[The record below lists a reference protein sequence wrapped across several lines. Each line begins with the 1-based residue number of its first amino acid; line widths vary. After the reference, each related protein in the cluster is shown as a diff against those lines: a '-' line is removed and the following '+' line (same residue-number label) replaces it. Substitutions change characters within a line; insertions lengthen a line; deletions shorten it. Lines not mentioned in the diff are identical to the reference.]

1 MRDSEVNQLAGST
14 LFRSVP
20 RETSPLLEWFARARE
35 CTKRRQILSLPQ
47 IPLIFMAAEVKFKS
61 ILSLI
66 PDNPGV
72 YQFIDSYGVVIY
84 VGKAK
89 NLKKRVTSY
98 FSKNQSG
105 KTIALLRKTSD
116 IRHIVVDNESD
127 ALLLENNLI
136 KKHQP
141 RYNIL
146 LKDDKTFPWIC
157 VKNEP
162 FPRVFSTRNPVRD
175 GSVYFGPYTSGL
187 MVKTLVSFIRQ
198 LYKLRTCSHNLTKQ
212 NIDAGKFKVCLEY
225 HLGNCKAPCVGKQ
238 QESDYQENMDQIKDI
253 LKGNI
258 STVLDHLKMT
268 MAKYSGELRFEEA
281 QSIKEKIEI
290 LSRFKSK
297 STIVSNTIRNV
308 DVFAITQESDN
319 AYVNYLKVNEGAV
332 IQALTIEL
340 KIRAEE
346 EKESILGFAI
356 TEIRQRLQSDSPE
369 IILPFEPDILL
380 DKVKYTVPKAG
391 EKLKLLELAERN
403 AIYYK
408 LEQKKK
414 RMEHSPQAR
423 TGKNL
428 EKLKNDLHMSEL
440 PAHIECFDN
449 SNIMGTNPVAACV
462 VFKNARP
469 SKVDYRHFNIKT
481 VSGADDFSSMEEI
494 VYRRYRRIIEEN
506 QKLPQLVIIDGGKG
520 QLSSAMKSIDKL
532 GLREKITVIGIA
544 KKLEEIYFPGDSVPI
559 YLDKNSISLKIIQQ
573 LRNEAHRF
581 GINFHR
587 DKRSSQMIKSDLDQ
601 IKGIGP
607 KTKEILLK
615 HFESA
620 ETIKNASVEEL
631 ENLVGSSKSKVLLD
645 YFRK

>member
-1 MRDSEVNQLAGST
+1 MT
-14 LFRSVP
+14 T
-20 RETSPLLEWFARARE
+20 ET
-35 CTKRRQILSLPQ
+35 KIKSL
-47 IPLIFMAAEVKFKS
+47 
-61 ILSLI
+61 LSLI

-72 YQFIDSYGVVIY
+72 YQFFDQSGLIIY

-157 VKNEP
+157 IKNEP
-162 FPRVFSTRNPVRD
+162 FPRIFSTRNPVKD
-175 GSVYFGPYTSGL
+175 GSLYFGPYTSGL
-187 MVKTLVSFIRQ
+187 MVKTLVGFIRQ
-198 LYKLRTCSHNLTKQ
+198 LYKLRTCSLNLTKS
-212 NIDAGKFKVCLEY
+212 NIEAGKFKVCLEY
-225 HLGNCKAPCVGKQ
+225 HLGNCKAPCIGKQ
-238 QESDYQENMDQIKDI
+238 QQNEYIENIDQIKDI

-258 STVLDHLKMT
+258 SSVIEHLKTT
-268 MAKYSGELRFEEA
+268 MAQYSSELRFEDA
-281 QSIKEKIEI
+281 QAVKDKIEI
-290 LSRFKSK
+290 LSKFRSK
-297 STIVSNTIRNV
+297 STVVSNTIKNV

-319 AYVNYLKVNEGAV
+319 AYVNYLKVVEGAV
-332 IQALTIEL
+332 TQALTVDL
-340 KIRAEE
+340 KIRADE
-346 EKESILGFAI
+346 EKEAILGFAI
-356 TEIRQRLQSDSPE
+356 TEIRQRLLSDSPE
-369 IILPFEPDILL
+369 IIVPFHPDILL
-380 DKVKYTVPKAG
+380 DRVKYTVPKAG
-391 EKLKLLELAERN
+391 EKQKLLELAERN

-414 RMEHSPQAR
+414 RMEHSPQVR

-440 PAHIECFDN
+440 PTHIECFDN

-462 VFKNARP
+462 VFRNARP
-469 SKVDYRHFNIKT
+469 SKNDYRHFNIKT
-481 VSGADDFSSMEEI
+481 VTGPDDFSSMEEI
-494 VYRRYRRIIEEN
+494 VYRRYRRMIDEN

-587 DKRSSQMIKSDLDQ
+587 DKRSSDMIKSDLDQ
-601 IKGIGP
+601 IRGIGP

-615 HFESA
+615 HFESPEKIKDA
-620 ETIKNASVEEL
+620 TIEEL
-631 ENLVGSSKSKVLLD
+631 ENLVGSAKTSILSE
-645 YFRK
+645 YFGK

>member
-1 MRDSEVNQLAGST
+1 M
-14 LFRSVP
+14 P
-20 RETSPLLEWFARARE
+20 
-35 CTKRRQILSLPQ
+35 
-47 IPLIFMAAEVKFKS
+47 AEEKFKS

-66 PDNPGV
+66 PDRPGV
-72 YQFIDSYGVVIY
+72 YQFIDSSGVIIY
-84 VGKAK
+84 IGKAR

-105 KTIALLRKTSD
+105 KTIALLKKTSD

-157 VKNEP
+157 IKNEP

-175 GSVYFGPYTSGL
+175 GSHYFGPYTSGL
-187 MVKTLVSFIRQ
+187 MVKTLISFIRQ
-198 LYKLRTCSHNLTKQ
+198 LYKLRTCYLNLTES
-212 NIDAGKFKVCLEY
+212 NIKSGKFKVCLEY

-238 QESDYQENMDQIKDI
+238 AEPDYLENIDQIRDI

-258 STVLDHLKMT
+258 STVIDYLKKSMIR
-268 MAKYSGELRFEEA
+268 YSAEMRFEEA
-281 QSIKEKIEI
+281 QAVKEKLDI

-297 STIVSNTIRNV
+297 STIVSSTIKNV
-308 DVFAITQESDN
+308 DVFGITQESDN
-319 AYVNYLKVNEGAV
+319 VYVNYLKVVEGAI
-332 IQALTIEL
+332 IQALTVEL

-346 EKESILGFAI
+346 EKDVILGFAI
-356 TEIRQRLQSDSPE
+356 TEIRQRLSSNSPE
-369 IILPFEPDILL
+369 IIVPFNPDILL
-380 DKVKYTVPKAG
+380 DRVKYTVPKAG
-391 EKLKLLELAERN
+391 EKQKLLELAERN

-414 RMEHSPQAR
+414 RMEHSPQVR

-428 EKLKNDLHMSEL
+428 EKLKNDLHMPDL
-440 PAHIECFDN
+440 PTHIECFDN
-449 SNIMGTNPVAACV
+449 SNIMGSNPVAACV
-462 VFKNARP
+462 VFRNAHP
-469 SKVDYRHFNIKT
+469 SKNEYRHFNIKT
-481 VSGADDFSSMEEI
+481 VTGPDDFSSMEEI
-494 VYRRYRRIIEEN
+494 VFRRYRRMIDED
-506 QKLPQLVIIDGGKG
+506 QKLPQLIIIDGGKG

-532 GLREKITVIGIA
+532 GLRERITVIGIA

-559 YLDKNSISLKIIQQ
+559 YLDKNSISLKIIQH

-587 DKRSSQMIKSDLDQ
+587 DKRSSDMIKSDLDQ

-607 KTKEILLK
+607 STKEILLK
-615 HFESA
+615 HFESV
-620 ETIKNASVEEL
+620 EKIKTASSEEL
-631 ENLVGSSKSKVLLD
+631 KNLVGPAKASILSE

>member
-1 MRDSEVNQLAGST
+1 M
-14 LFRSVP
+14 P
-20 RETSPLLEWFARARE
+20 
-35 CTKRRQILSLPQ
+35 
-47 IPLIFMAAEVKFKS
+47 AEEKFKS

-66 PDNPGV
+66 PDRPGV
-72 YQFIDSYGVVIY
+72 YQFIDSSGVIIY
-84 VGKAK
+84 IGKAR

-105 KTIALLRKTSD
+105 KTIALLKKTSD

-157 VKNEP
+157 IKNEP

-175 GSVYFGPYTSGL
+175 GSHYFGPYTSGL
-187 MVKTLVSFIRQ
+187 MVKTLISFIRQ
-198 LYKLRTCSHNLTKQ
+198 LYKLRTCYLNLTES
-212 NIDAGKFKVCLEY
+212 NIKSGKFKVCLEY

-238 QESDYQENMDQIKDI
+238 AEPDYLENIDQIRDI

-258 STVLDHLKMT
+258 STVIDYLKKSMIR
-268 MAKYSGELRFEEA
+268 YSAEMRFEEA
-281 QSIKEKIEI
+281 QAVKEKLDI

-297 STIVSNTIRNV
+297 STIVSSTIKNV
-308 DVFAITQESDN
+308 DVFGITQESDN
-319 AYVNYLKVNEGAV
+319 VYVNYLKVVEGAI
-332 IQALTIEL
+332 IQALTVEL

-346 EKESILGFAI
+346 EKDVILGFAI
-356 TEIRQRLQSDSPE
+356 TEIRQRLSSNSPE
-369 IILPFEPDILL
+369 IIVPFNPDILL
-380 DKVKYTVPKAG
+380 DRVKYTVPKAG
-391 EKLKLLELAERN
+391 EKQKLLELAERN

-414 RMEHSPQAR
+414 RMEHSPQVR

-428 EKLKNDLHMSEL
+428 EKLKNDLHMPDL
-440 PAHIECFDN
+440 PTHIECFDN
-449 SNIMGTNPVAACV
+449 SNIMGSNPVAACV
-462 VFKNARP
+462 VFRNAHP
-469 SKVDYRHFNIKT
+469 SKNEYRHFNIKT
-481 VSGADDFSSMEEI
+481 VTGPDDFSSMEEI
-494 VYRRYRRIIEEN
+494 VFRRYRRMIDED
-506 QKLPQLVIIDGGKG
+506 QKLPQLIIIDGGKG

-532 GLREKITVIGIA
+532 GLRERITVIGIA

-559 YLDKNSISLKIIQQ
+559 YLDKNSISLKIIQH

-587 DKRSSQMIKSDLDQ
+587 DKRSSDMIKSDLDQ

-607 KTKEILLK
+607 STKEILLK
-615 HFESA
+615 HFESV
-620 ETIKNASVEEL
+620 EKIKTASSEEL
-631 ENLVGSSKSKVLLD
+631 KNLVCPAKASILSE

>member
-1 MRDSEVNQLAGST
+1 MKTSTIFAGKS
-14 LFRSVP
+14 F
-20 RETSPLLEWFARARE
+20 
-35 CTKRRQILSLPQ
+35 C
-47 IPLIFMAAEVKFKS
+47 FMPAEAKFKS

-66 PDNPGV
+66 PDRPGI
-72 YQFIDSYGVVIY
+72 YQFIDSSGVIIY
-84 VGKAK
+84 IGKAR

-105 KTIALLRKTSD
+105 KTIALLRKTTD

-157 VKNEP
+157 IKNEP

-175 GSVYFGPYTSGL
+175 GSQYFGPYTSAL
-187 MVKTLVSFIRQ
+187 MVKTLISFIRQ
-198 LYKLRTCSHNLTKQ
+198 LYKLRTCYLNLTES
-212 NIDAGKFKVCLEY
+212 NIKAGKFKVCLEY
-225 HLGNCKAPCVGKQ
+225 HLGNCKAPCVAKQ
-238 QESDYQENMDQIKDI
+238 TEHDYLENIDQIRDI

-258 STVLDHLKMT
+258 STVIDHLKQSMIR
-268 MAKYSGELRFEEA
+268 YSAEMRFEDA
-281 QSIKEKIEI
+281 QAVKDKLDI

-297 STIVSNTIRNV
+297 STIVSNTIKNV
-308 DVFAITQESDN
+308 DVFGITQESDN
-319 AYVNYLKVNEGAV
+319 VYVNYLKVVEGAI
-332 IQALTIEL
+332 IQALTVEL

-346 EKESILGFAI
+346 EKDAILGFAI
-356 TEIRQRLQSDSPE
+356 TEIRQRLSSNSPE
-369 IILPFEPDILL
+369 IIVPFNPDILL
-380 DKVKYTVPKAG
+380 DRVKYTIPKAG
-391 EKLKLLELAERN
+391 EKQKLLELAERN

-414 RMEHSPQAR
+414 RMEHSPQVR

-428 EKLKNDLHMSEL
+428 EKLKNDLHMPDL

-462 VFKNARP
+462 VFRNAHP
-469 SKVDYRHFNIKT
+469 SKNEYRHFNIKT
-481 VSGADDFSSMEEI
+481 VTGPDDFSSMEEI
-494 VYRRYRRIIEEN
+494 VFRRYRRMLDED
-506 QKLPQLVIIDGGKG
+506 QKLPQLIIIDGGKG

-532 GLREKITVIGIA
+532 GLRERITVIGIA

-559 YLDKNSISLKIIQQ
+559 YLDKNSISLKIIQH

-587 DKRSSQMIKSDLDQ
+587 DKRSSEMIKSDLDQ

-607 KTKEILLK
+607 STKEILLK
-615 HFESA
+615 HFESV
-620 ETIKNASVEEL
+620 EKIKTASSEEL
-631 ENLVGSSKSKVLLD
+631 KNLVGPAKASILSD